1 MLAPRMPRP
10 RAEASISI
18 DAPLE
23 LVWQVMLDVDRYPAW
38 NPFVTRVEGLSGAP
52 RAGQSMR
59 LHVAFK
65 DGSRVVSREEIS
77 RVEPPSTASDG
88 TRRAALEY
96 AFRGPLHALNL
107 VRGSRLQTLTSTS
120 EGTTLYRSEEEFRG
134 VFTMFLPLANVRDGF
149 ERHAKALKTRA
160 EELRRAKG

>member
-1 MLAPRMPRP
+1 MPRP

-52 RAGQSMR
+52 RAGQPMR
-59 LHVAFK
+59 LHVTFG

-77 RVEPPSTASDG
+77 LVDPPAADASG

-96 AFRGPLHALNL
+96 AFRGPLHALYL
-107 VRGSRLQTLTSTS
+107 VRGSRRQTLEAT
-120 EGTTLYRSEEEFRG
+120 GAGPTLYRSEEEFRG
-134 VFTMFLPLANVRDGF
+134 VFSAFVPLANVRDGF
-149 ERHAKALKTRA
+149 ERHARALKSRA
-160 EELRRAKG
+160 EELHRAKG